1 MKMKKC
7 LILFILV
14 LSAGIVFQGFVF
26 AGMMGGRSRAAITI
40 EPSGANLWELIMKAD
55 YSEQWKKWPKTSSYE
70 SGEEPHG
77 ALSTTYIDI
86 PVFMAIARKEG
97 VLPDKAII
105 VKEDYS
111 ADKQLTAIT
120 AMWKA
125 RGFNPDGGDWFWAK
139 YAPDGKIQA
148 EGKVDTCIACHGKN
162 KNNDYIMTGPLK

>member
-1 MKMKKC
+1 MKKC

-26 AGMMGGRSRAAITI
+26 AGMMGGRSRAAIII
-40 EPSGANLWELIMKAD
+40 EPTGANLWELIMKAD

-105 VKEDYS
+105 IKED
-111 ADKQLTAIT
+111 
-120 AMWKA
+120 
-125 RGFNPDGGDWFWAK
+125 
-139 YAPDGKIQA
+139 
-148 EGKVDTCIACHGKN
+148 
-162 KNNDYIMTGPLK
+162 